1 MRTSGAGGKDIM
13 MTAVPLGMLVLFAV
27 WMAGGP
33 KASVRW
39 LETILGSTMTWV
51 SDLVR

>member
-1 MRTSGAGGKDIM
+1 M
-13 MTAVPLGMLVLFAV
+13 MTAVPLGMLFLFAV

-39 LETILGSTMTWV
+39 LETVLGSMFTWLAG
-51 SDLVR
+51 LVR

>member
-1 MRTSGAGGKDIM
+1 
-13 MTAVPLGMLVLFAV
+13 MTAVPLGMLVVFAM

-39 LETILGSTMTWV
+39 LETILGSTVTWL
-51 SDLVR
+51 SGFVR